1 MHESPR
7 QPVKPVRTPWAWIAL
22 AVVAVAAISVSAL
35 HFVTAA
41 CAAARFPVLQ
51 PAAAGQAGPPL
62 ANTVTQGRA
71 FFYNPGSGNG
81 SCSFGRLPS
90 TGLYASLGAQQ
101 YAAGAACGTY
111 LDVTGP
117 AGTVRAEVVDNCPG
131 CSNGGIDLSAA
142 AFRRVA
148 SPSAGTALV
157 SYRLARDPQLPG
169 PLELRVAQSA
179 SARWLGIQVING
191 GNPLASVAVGS
202 AHRTGWRPLSLSPD
216 DYWVAPSG
224 AGAGPFRVRVT
235 DIFGHRVV
243 LGGIGLA
250 AGTLQRTSVLMYTAA
265 ASGQQPGTAAASGP
279 ASPSGPASSGGSS
292 GSAGPSGSASP
303 SSASPSGGGAAG
315 SAAGHAANHGRPAT
329 APAC

>member
-7 QPVKPVRTPWAWIAL
+7 LPVKPVRRPWAWL
-22 AVVAVAAISVSAL
+22 AMAVLAVAAIGLATL

-51 PAAAGQAGPPL
+51 PVAAGQAGPPL
-62 ANTVTQGRA
+62 VNTVTQGRA
-71 FFYNPGSGNG
+71 FFYNPGSGDG
-81 SCSFGRLPS
+81 SCSFGRLPA
-90 TGLYASLGAQQ
+90 TGLYVSLGAEQ
-101 YAAGAACGTY
+101 YAAGAACGSY

-131 CSNGGIDLSAA
+131 CSNGGIDMSAA

-169 PLELRVAQSA
+169 PLELRVARAA
-179 SARWLGIQVING
+179 SARWLAIQVINQ

-202 AHRTGWRPLSLSPD
+202 AHRAGWRPLSLSPD
-216 DYWVAPSG
+216 DYWVAASG

-243 LGGIGLA
+243 LGGIKLA
-250 AGTLQRTSVLMYTAA
+250 AGALQRTSVLMYAAA
-265 ASGQQPGTAAASGP
+265 ASTQQPGAVSAS
-279 ASPSGPASSGGSS
+279 ASPSGPDR
-292 GSAGPSGSASP
+292 PSGPAR
-303 SSASPSGGGAAG
+303 PSGAGTAG
-315 SAAGHAANHGRPAT
+315 SAAGHAAGRSPQAGGG
-329 APAC
+329 C